1 MRNHIIVAAIYA
13 LNAQNR
19 TKQLT
24 ARIAGFSAGSAF
36 ASKKK

>member
-13 LNAQNR
+13 LSAQNR

-24 ARIAGFSAGSAF
+24 ARIAGFSAGQAF
-36 ASKKK
+36 AKTK